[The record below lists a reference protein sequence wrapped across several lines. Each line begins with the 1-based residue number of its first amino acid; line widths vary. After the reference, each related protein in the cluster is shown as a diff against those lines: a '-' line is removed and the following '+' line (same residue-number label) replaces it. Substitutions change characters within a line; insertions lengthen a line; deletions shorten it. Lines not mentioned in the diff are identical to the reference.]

1 MKELAIFYRD
11 RENPRA
17 IQYIED
23 NFYNILGDYINITN
37 YYIDEMSD
45 DQVINADVYIVCYE
59 ETLNH
64 LVNRIND
71 FSKVVVMTRCIQQQY
86 LRPILESRQTQRF
99 LS

>member
-37 YYIDEMSD
+37 YYIDECLTTNS
-45 DQVINADVYIVCYE
+45 
-59 ETLNH
+59 
-64 LVNRIND
+64 
-71 FSKVVVMTRCIQQQY
+71 
-86 LRPILESRQTQRF
+86 
-99 LS
+99 